1 VYVKCTNVINV
12 ICGLGRAFIIL
23 ISSSI
28 EIYGSHLCV
37 VSACITEDEDGELIA
52 TRHSL
57 DFLWEWKYVAYLNR
71 NVNLLDE
78 HVSPFIRRS
87 RRKLRERRRNDG
99 QRAAVRKERER
110 QMRTRTGRGDR
121 VDREWLAQ

>member
-1 VYVKCTNVINV
+1 MYVKCTNVINV

-52 TRHSL
+52 KALVGFSVGV
-57 DFLWEWKYVAYLNR
+57 EVCC
-71 NVNLLDE
+71 
-78 HVSPFIRRS
+78 VS
-87 RRKLRERRRNDG
+87 
-99 QRAAVRKERER
+99 
-110 QMRTRTGRGDR
+110 
-121 VDREWLAQ
+121 